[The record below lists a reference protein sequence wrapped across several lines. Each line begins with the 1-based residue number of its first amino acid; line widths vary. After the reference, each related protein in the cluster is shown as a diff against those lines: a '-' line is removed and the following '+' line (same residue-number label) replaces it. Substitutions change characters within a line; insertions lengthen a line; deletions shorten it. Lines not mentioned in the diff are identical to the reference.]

1 MGIRIRV
8 LPIAYLLVGA
18 FWFVP
23 SVCLASPTAVQCSA
37 NDDRVWVY
45 DSLTSFSVE
54 MKLNCGD
61 QVEIIGRAKGYVK
74 VRTQSGKVGYVPE
87 GAFPGLA
94 PYVDPNATPT
104 DEGLATVLR
113 ARRLAAE
120 KTAPPAAP
128 AAVITPVA
136 TSAPQ
141 PAVSAVVSTV
151 VSTPAPVAVK
161 PMEAPAVAVSVS
173 PTPVSQ
179 PSVAPAA
186 MPPVPV
192 HPAAAAPAVA
202 VNRPAANVK
211 PVSVAPKKLRTAPRR
226 TIAPEAERKSSG
238 ASVASSQPPVAPS
251 RSQTRP
257 TAERSN
263 AQKDAD
269 RSSIQVVSLSTTSD
283 APPARI
289 EPVSDTKPASAVM
302 DSREPNAAAA
312 LGTAADSADSEDYP
326 EDQPE
331 DQSADPNCRTYFAAY
346 GLAPSQAQWIEQTRK
361 KKYPSICPA
370 ASPAKVD
377 FVMIFTHDVE
387 IYSSSLPD
395 AVHVDQNGFSDFDPI
410 SPVDTAMMS
419 QAAADKA
426 HHQFVWVFRMRRG
439 TFDPAKFSPRRRPQF
454 SKSEVNSLTASHA
467 TDRSIED
474 AFDYIQGQGQGGAR

>member
-8 LPIAYLLVGA
+8 LPIAFLLIGTI
-18 FWFVP
+18 WFVP
-23 SVCLASPTAVQCSA
+23 SVCAASPTAVQCAA

-54 MKLNCGD
+54 MKLNCGE

-74 VRTQSGKVGYVPE
+74 IRTQAGKEGYVPE
-87 GAFPGLA
+87 ASFPGLQ
-94 PYVDPNATPT
+94 PYVDPNDTPK

-113 ARRLAAE
+113 ARRLEAKNAAQ
-120 KTAPPAAP
+120 PAARVVT
-128 AAVITPVA
+128 ATPVSS
-136 TSAPQ
+136 SAPE
-141 PAVSAVVSTV
+141 STV
-151 VSTPAPVAVK
+151 SIEVSEPAPVAVK
-161 PMEAPAVAVSVS
+161 PVDRPTVALSTSPAPVSAPSESPAATPSAPPPIVAAR
-173 PTPVSQ
+173 TPV
-179 PSVAPAA
+179 AT
-186 MPPVPV
+186 
-192 HPAAAAPAVA
+192 
-202 VNRPAANVK
+202 VNRPAVSVK
-211 PVSVAPKKLRTAPRR
+211 PVSVAPKKTRPAAPRPS
-226 TIAPEAERKSSG
+226 APAIESRSTAT
-238 ASVASSQPPVAPS
+238 SVASAQPPVSAS
-251 RSQTRP
+251 RSQTRL

-269 RSSIQVVSLSTTSD
+269 RSSIQVVSLSTASD
-283 APPARI
+283 AQPARI
-289 EPVSDTKPASAVM
+289 EAVSDTKPASSAL
-302 DSREPNAAAA
+302 DSRETGATAS
-312 LGTAADSADSEDYP
+312 LRTAADSSDSEDYP

-331 DQSADPNCRTYFAAY
+331 DQSADPNCRTYFSAY

-377 FVMIFTHDVE
+377 FVVIFTHDVE
-387 IYSSSLPD
+387 IYNSTLPD

-426 HHQFVWVFRMRRG
+426 HHQFVWVFRFKRG
-439 TFDPAKFSPRRRPQF
+439 TFDPARFSPRRRPQF

-467 TDRSIED
+467 ADRSVED
-474 AFDYIQGQGQGGAR
+474 AFEYIQEQGQSGAR